1 MKINYTVDNNNYIT
15 SYQNIPFNEKLP
27 YVEVADDQIIIL
39 GVSQVINSVF
49 YSNIDA
55 YNNVQELIL
64 EKKNIYKWLIDNDWK
79 VNKYVLGEWKSDDMR
94 WANYINDRLIKRKR
108 LDEINKILEKEGGE
122 I

>member
-39 GVSQVINSVF
+39 GFSQVINSVF

-94 WANYINDRLIKRKR
+94 WANYINERLIKRER
-108 LDEINKILEKEGGE
+108 LDEINEILEKEGGE